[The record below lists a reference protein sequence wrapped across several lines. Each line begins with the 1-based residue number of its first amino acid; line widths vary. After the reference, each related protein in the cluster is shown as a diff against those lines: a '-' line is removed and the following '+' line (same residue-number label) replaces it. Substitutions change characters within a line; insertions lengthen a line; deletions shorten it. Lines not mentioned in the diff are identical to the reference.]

1 MTQGPHPVAHTGD
14 HDDDGDPDGGP
25 TTVKEE
31 FQVPRKARQAQVQAE
46 AHKQQKAAKVQQ
58 EAIKRQEADSMVLD
72 LPIFEAEVQRKAV
85 GLGSTP
91 GFETMDP
98 AVLEEFAREAMARQG
113 YTARE
118 EVGPEARI
126 KQELQ
131 AQRDQLRIL
140 DSVRRQL
147 KQLGKWQVY
156 AGQARQQ
163 IAEWNAELAA
173 IEDRVKSVER
183 HIKES
188 SEGLPLEVVKTEL
201 ACNPTQSEAVWR
213 AFHRR
218 ERVSAAEW
226 EAAATPQGGGS
237 ESGEPGGFQDFLGEE
252 VPGGMV
258 PEDRA
263 KRKAHPGAEP
273 VATRE
278 EPTEQSQKARRS
290 ATPARSMRP
299 EAVQALAA
307 VHAAEQRAAARSSD
321 QQLEDQ
327 LRAAALARGHGVAS
341 PNPLALNN
349 AYGPLQRPSDDES
362 GESESMATTDADAG
376 RGRLQGGPS
385 RRSHASGQGHA
396 AAGLAGW
403 GLGWCGFGGGRS

>member
-1 MTQGPHPVAHTGD
+1 MPGQRDLAGWRRGPGVAQGGPGPGGPQGGPGVAHGPSPAAGGGD
-14 HDDDGDPDGGP
+14 HEDGDDGDLDEGP
-25 TTVKEE
+25 PAVKEE
-31 FQVPRKARQAQVQAE
+31 FQVPRRARQAQVQAE
-46 AHKQQKAAKVQQ
+46 AYKQQKAAKVQQ

-183 HIKES
+183 HSKVVGGPAVGGRQDRARVQPHAVGGGVA
-188 SEGLPLEVVKTEL
+188 GLPSQGV
-201 ACNPTQSEAVWR
+201 
-213 AFHRR
+213 
-218 ERVSAAEW
+218 RV
-226 EAAATPQGGGS
+226 GGGVGGS
-237 ESGEPGGFQDFLGEE
+237 SHPPGRWKRVGRARRLSGFPGGRG
-252 VPGGMV
+252 PGW
-258 PEDRA
+258 
-263 KRKAHPGAEP
+263 
-273 VATRE
+273 
-278 EPTEQSQKARRS
+278 
-290 ATPARSMRP
+290 
-299 EAVQALAA
+299 
-307 VHAAEQRAAARSSD
+307 
-321 QQLEDQ
+321 
-327 LRAAALARGHGVAS
+327 HG
-341 PNPLALNN
+341 
-349 AYGPLQRPSDDES
+349 
-362 GESESMATTDADAG
+362 AG
-376 RGRLQGGPS
+376 RQGQEEGPPGC
-385 RRSHASGQGHA
+385 RASGHT
-396 AAGLAGW
+396 
-403 GLGWCGFGGGRS
+403 